1 MWSALQEILTSNNFW
16 KTVIGIVALVVLFA
30 VLVKKG
36 LISFKGHGLK
46 VGHSDEEERTII
58 RTQIQW
64 CEADIESML
73 REIINSSFEEG
84 NNIYKACYTV
94 EKVLDELVKI
104 IIFNHITLEPQYIK
118 LKQDLIWSTVSKIN
132 PEPVW
137 DKLEPLV
144 RGRVENAI
152 RNLYEIRQY
161 YKSNV
166 NK

>member
-1 MWSALQEILTSNNFW
+1 MWEAILGVFTSGNFLQIVLGIAVLVILFS
-16 KTVIGIVALVVLFA
+16 

-36 LISFKGHGLK
+36 LISFKGKGLK

-64 CEADIESML
+64 CEADVESML
-73 REIINSSFEEG
+73 REIVNNSMEA
-84 NNIYKACYTV
+84 NDNIYKACYTV

-104 IIFNHITLEPQYIK
+104 VIFNHITLEPQYIK

-137 DKLEPLV
+137 DKLEPII
-144 RGRVENAI
+144 RERVENAI
-152 RNLYEIRQY
+152 RNLYEIRQFY
-161 YKSNV
+161 SK
-166 NK
+166 

>member
-1 MWSALQEILTSNNFW
+1 MWEAILGILTSGNFLQIVLGIAVL
-16 KTVIGIVALVVLFA
+16 VILFS

-36 LISFKGHGLK
+36 LISFKGKGLK

-64 CEADIESML
+64 CEADVESML
-73 REIINSSFEEG
+73 REIVNNSMEA
-84 NNIYKACYTV
+84 NDNIYKACYTV

-104 IIFNHITLEPQYIK
+104 VIFNHITLEPQYIK

-137 DKLEPLV
+137 DKLEPII
-144 RGRVENAI
+144 RERVENAI
-152 RNLYEIRQY
+152 RNLYEIRQFY
-161 YKSNV
+161 SK
-166 NK
+166 

>member
-1 MWSALQEILTSNNFW
+1 MWSALQEILTSDNFW
-16 KTVIGIVALVVLFA
+16 KTVVGIGALVILLAFLA
-30 VLVKKG
+30 KKG
-36 LISFKGHGLK
+36 LISFKGKGLK

-64 CEADIESML
+64 CEADTESML
-73 REIINSSFEEG
+73 REIVNKSLEEG
-84 NNIYKACYTV
+84 DNIYKACYTA

-104 IIFNHITLEPQYIK
+104 VIFNHITLEPQYIK

-137 DKLEPLV
+137 DKLEPFV
-144 RGRVENAI
+144 REKVENAI

-161 YKSNV
+161 YK
-166 NK
+166 KGM